1 MLAEYRGRIKV
12 GRCPECNLSM
22 SRNIGIGLAAGEAV
36 AFIDDDAY
44 PDPAWLDELVA
55 GLWSAEDVA
64 VTGGPVFDHTGVQ
77 FQARYCLANRLG
89 EAWISAGPNPTDWL
103 ASPYSARYVYPM
115 GTNAGFRRERLV
127 ELGGFDEEYEYYL
140 DDADIAVRTVERGYL
155 VKALDTGFVYH
166 KFLPSQTRNERR
178 AVTNRFPVVKNRWY
192 FALRHGTGAFS
203 ESEIRGTRPV
213 RRAPPRRRRGPH
225 RHGALTGDELRPV
238 RA

>member
-1 MLAEYRGRIKV
+1 
-12 GRCPECNLSM
+12 M

-103 ASPYSARYVYPM
+103 ASPYSARYRVPDGHQRRVPARAAWSSSAASTRSTSTTLTTPTSPCARWSA
-115 GTNAGFRRERLV
+115 GT
-127 ELGGFDEEYEYYL
+127 
-140 DDADIAVRTVERGYL
+140 
-155 VKALDTGFVYH
+155 
-166 KFLPSQTRNERR
+166 S
-178 AVTNRFPVVKNRWY
+178 
-192 FALRHGTGAFS
+192 
-203 ESEIRGTRPV
+203 
-213 RRAPPRRRRGPH
+213 
-225 RHGALTGDELRPV
+225 
-238 RA
+238 